1 MLPLAFALFVHSLA
15 IDKGWNGGNA
25 AGDDKWANTLV
36 KKWRKRERA
45 NPIYRRLPETTYRTP
60 PNTHTHSQADPPTFA
75 FTFLTRNDDDAFA
88 F

>member
-25 AGDDKWANTLV
+25 AGDDKWANTLA
-36 KKWRKRERA
+36 KKWREREREQ
-45 NPIYRRLPETTYRTP
+45 IRSIEDFQRRLIEHHPI
-60 PNTHTHSQADPPTFA
+60 HTHSQADPPTFA